1 MERRTLPKMSQD
13 PLTRESLLFV
23 NAGSSNQLGTSAR
36 TTGGGGYLGNY
47 YLRLDWSTVDR
58 FRGVQG
64 DYITSENNEPR
75 SLTWE
80 GAKPLHTTLTAPE
93 TNTFLATGQKQEM
106 VHYLLEPNNAAWNSA
121 DQGGTY
127 DMLRKWIQ
135 DPDIY
140 EGDPYYSYYLEQGV
154 PVGPSSSPQTVPPVF
169 NRPGPSGSFVDHT
182 FAYLKPSENLE
193 ERDEGGLEI
202 TIEPVYNFFLDSMPA
217 YEQITNDIP
226 EALLPNFY
234 IFETELRNTGSQTYS
249 PDYYKALS
257 FYDRMDDWFVETAP
271 GSYTE
276 NTSKSYYQ
284 AYVSSLQTIKN
295 STATYNAVRMQYN
308 DYTKNVA
315 VLHSDIDAIN
325 RTNRVQSTAYGDQIT
340 SGLSFLPFYNIVT
353 VGPDAYRATDQG
365 LVGAPAAASSFFAG
379 LFDVPTFDAESFIDL
394 LQMYII
400 TFLEKGIN
408 TSAQFH
414 AFNREDNPTQT
425 LVTASLYFDLSRRD
439 AGANSLPGVPFQY
452 NGFQNYASF
461 LEARI
466 TENDSQM
473 DDFVVDSPATSE
485 NQYWE
490 RDNVMLL
497 RDYSNIPGW
506 EEDPAGDKV
515 YNPPDASA
523 VTDFYDKIQTG
534 EITVPMR
541 GFETVL
547 TNQGAFSETILYK
560 IDKRVVDSAGNILP
574 DIVQTIYL
582 SPKFL
587 DGGPLQ
593 YIDSQVRY
601 GVRYQYDIQQ
611 VRVVFGNQY
620 YYDDLQLYFAGFAG
634 YGRAVGNALG
644 FYRAEM
650 QNILVDSYVSNE
662 IRPYYPDD
670 EDTPFAT
677 SQYGYFGV
685 APSNHSEI
693 NLEQWNYMAE
703 GSSYGDDTK
712 LSRVN
717 LIMKR
722 GFGFD
727 GNPDGGAI
735 TANYNAP
742 NLGAALDPGNTVAG
756 GLNQDVPSAFGP
768 FGEAPPPGSPESGTP
783 GAPEQ
788 TLPGVEQI
796 QGFEQ
801 LQEETE
807 QASGYNLD
815 GLLGGIEQIAGA
827 NGLPPGVG
835 DLLGGVLNNLGSMG
849 PGTMGS
855 SGPFQGNPGGQNLGG
870 QNLGGSPPTQGL
882 GLNIAGSLGA
892 MNLGGNFGGNF
903 GGGYSP

>member
-13 PLTRESLLFV
+13 PLTRESLLFI
-23 NAGSSNQLGTSAR
+23 NGGSSNQLGTSAR

-64 DYITSENNEPR
+64 DYITAENNEPR
-75 SLTWE
+75 SLAFA
-80 GAKPLHTTLTAPE
+80 GAKPLHRTLTAPE

-135 DPDIY
+135 DENIY

-154 PVGPSSSPQTVPPVF
+154 PVGPSSSPQTVPAVF
-169 NRPGPSGSFVDHT
+169 NRPGPAGSFIDHT
-182 FAYLKPSENLE
+182 FSYLKPSESLE

-315 VLHSDIDAIN
+315 VLHSDIGAIN
-325 RTNRVQSTAYGDQIT
+325 RTNRVQSTAFGDQIT

-353 VGPDAYRATDQG
+353 VGPDEYRATEQG
-365 LVGAPAAASSFFAG
+365 TVGTPAAASSFFAG

-408 TSAQFH
+408 SSAQFH
-414 AFNREDNPTQT
+414 AFNRQDNPTQT

-439 AGANSLPGVPFQY
+439 AGAGSLPGVPPTY
-452 NGFQNYASF
+452 DGFQEYATF
-461 LEARI
+461 LESRI
-466 TENDSQM
+466 TENDSLM
-473 DDFVVDSPATSE
+473 DDFVVDDPSTSE

-490 RDNVMLL
+490 RDNVILL

-506 EEDPAGDKV
+506 EEVPSGKV

-523 VTDFYDKIQTG
+523 VTDFYDKIQNG

-541 GFETVL
+541 EFERVL
-547 TNQGAFSETILYK
+547 INEGAFSETILYK

-574 DIVQTIYL
+574 NIVQTIYL
-582 SPKFL
+582 SPRFL
-587 DGGPLQ
+587 DAGPLQ

-620 YYDDLQLYFAGFAG
+620 YYDDLQLYFAGYAG

-644 FYRAEM
+644 FYRAVVPG
-650 QNILVDSYVSNE
+650 IVVDGYVNSE
-662 IRPYYPDD
+662 IRPYYPPT
-670 EDTPFAT
+670 EDTPFET
-677 SQYGYFGV
+677 TQYGYFSV
-685 APSNHSEI
+685 APSNHLEI

-703 GSSYGDDTK
+703 GSSYGDNAK
-712 LSRVN
+712 LSKVN

-742 NLGAALDPGNTVAG
+742 NLGAAVDSGGAVAG
-756 GLNQDVPSAFGP
+756 DLMKGDTPNAFGP
-768 FGEAPPPGSPESGTP
+768 FGQAPPPGSSESGTP
-783 GAPEQ
+783 RAPQQ

-815 GLLGGIEQIAGA
+815 RFTQDMASTGEMMGLPSNVANNIGRITNMTYGEIGTSVGMPGAPIDEQFGGFNASGEFMTDRNLTDFA
-827 NGLPPGVG
+827 NGL
-835 DLLGGVLNNLGSMG
+835 DFD
-849 PGTMGS
+849 
-855 SGPFQGNPGGQNLGG
+855 SG
-870 QNLGGSPPTQGL
+870 
-882 GLNIAGSLGA
+882 I
-892 MNLGGNFGGNF
+892 
-903 GGGYSP
+903 Y